1 MDIEDVTGFNE
12 NRNILKDFD
21 LQILKDFIISIIQ
34 QNPHDNESYEL
45 ANKIARRKYRI
56 NPKKSQIIH
65 YFRQLISEG
74 EINSNDQVERLMTK
88 KLVRIM
94 SGVEVITIF
103 TSPKPE
109 FTNKKTG
116 ERKQQSFS
124 CGKNC
129 AYCPKEEELTI
140 RSIVTDISIGDHL
153 IKISMKTDNTIDEL
167 RVITYVTKDDG
178 TQLYCRNYKN
188 FDDDKRTF
196 DIFMTK
202 KFGEQLQIGETVKCT
217 KVEQSRSYISTE
229 PGVRRANQSDYD
241 AVLQF
246 FDRASS
252 LENCGHNIDKVE
264 LLVLGGTWSHYPIE
278 YQEEFIRDTYYAA
291 NIFYNRKERERQSL
305 ENEININ
312 QTAKCRII
320 GLTLETRP
328 DCINKYEIERFRKY
342 NCTRVQI
349 GVQHTDD
356 KILTKIN
363 RGCYNKDTINAF
375 QLLKKNC
382 YKVDAHWMPDLPGS
396 SYEKDLAMFND
407 ILGVS
412 NITYKTNIQL
422 NQIIIFVIINII
434 ILSLTNMYIS
444 IPTILIS
451 SHIIINYNKNYII
464 YELTHPELQAD
475 QWKIYPTEVTRWT
488 QIFDWYKDGI
498 YKPYAEEK
506 NPDDKYNKLIT
517 LILHVKKNVFPWIR
531 LNRVIRDIPESEIFG
546 GNSCTN
552 LRQHLHKILKDN
564 GEICKCLRCREVK
577 NRTIDTNNIK
587 EVIRQYNDIDATEYF
602 ISMESYDESI
612 VYGFCRLRINH
623 NNNNVMKLIHDHAL
637 IRELHVY
644 GVMTPHYSS
653 KTTRTQH
660 HGFGKTMLKRAEQI
674 AYMDGIKKMAII
686 SGIGVREYYKKRGYT
701 LSNNF
706 MVKDLTFLNN
716 FCIN

>member
-1 MDIEDVTGFNE
+1 MDIEDVVNDK
-12 NRNILKDFD
+12 RNILKGIN
-21 LQILKDFIISIIQ
+21 LQILKDFIISIIEQ
-34 QNPHDNESYEL
+34 KPYDNESYEL

-65 YFRQLISEG
+65 FFRQLISEG
-74 EINSNDQVERLMTK
+74 EIKSNDQVERLMTK

-103 TSPKPE
+103 TSPKPK
-109 FTNKKTG
+109 FTSKTG

-129 AYCPKEEELTI
+129 AYCPNEKEITI
-140 RSIVTDISIGDHL
+140 RSTVTDITSDDNL
-153 IKISMKTDNTIDEL
+153 VKISMKTDDLIDEL
-167 RVITYVTKDDG
+167 RVITYVTKEDA
-178 TQLYCRNYKN
+178 TQLYCRNFKD

-196 DIFMTK
+196 DVFMKK
-202 KFGEQLQIGETVKCT
+202 KFGEQLQIGETVHCT

-291 NIFYNRKERERQSL
+291 NIFYDRQERECLSL
-305 ENEININ
+305 EDEININ

-356 KILTKIN
+356 DILRKIN

-396 SYEKDLAMFND
+396 NYEKDLAMFND

-412 NITYKTNIQL
+412 NITYKTNIEL
-422 NQIIIFVIINII
+422 NQIIFFLIINVII
-434 ILSLTNMYIS
+434 LFLTNIYIS
-444 IPTILIS
+444 IPTILVLT
-451 SHIIINYNKNYII
+451 HIFLNHNKNYII

-488 QIFDWYKDGI
+488 KIFDWYKEGI

-506 NPDDKYNKLIT
+506 NDGDKYNKLIT

-564 GEICKCLRCREVK
+564 GEMCKCLRCREVK
-577 NRTIDTNNIK
+577 NRTIDPNNIK

-612 VYGFCRLRINH
+612 IYGFCRLRINH
-623 NNNNVMKLIHDHAL
+623 NNNNIMKLLHNHAL

-644 GVMTPHYSS
+644 GVMTPHDSS

-660 HGFGKTMLKRAEQI
+660 HGFGKRMLKVAEQI
-674 AYMDGIKKMAII
+674 AYMNYIKKMAII
-686 SGIGVREYYKKRGYT
+686 SGVGVREYYQKRGYI
-701 LSNNF
+701 LNNNF

-716 FCIN
+716 FFIN

>member
-1 MDIEDVTGFNE
+1 MDIEDVANFNE
-12 NRNILKDFD
+12 KRNILKGIN
-21 LQILKDFIISIIQ
+21 LQILKDFIISIIEQ
-34 QNPHDNESYEL
+34 KPYDNDSYEL

-65 YFRQLISEG
+65 YFRQMISEG
-74 EINSNDQVERLMTK
+74 EINPDDQIERLMTK

-109 FTNKKTG
+109 FTSKTG
-116 ERKQQSFS
+116 ECKEQSFS

-129 AYCPKEEELTI
+129 AYCPKEEEMTI
-140 RSIVTDISIGDHL
+140 RSIVTDISIGNHL
-153 IKISMKTDNTIDEL
+153 IKISMKTDEPIDEL
-167 RVITYVTKDDG
+167 RVITYVTKDDD

-188 FDDDKRTF
+188 FDDDKKTF
-196 DIFMTK
+196 DILMKK
-202 KFGEQLQIGETVKCT
+202 KFGEQLQIGESVLCT

-252 LENCGHNIDKVE
+252 LENCGHNVDKVE

-278 YQEEFIRDTYYAA
+278 YQEEFIRDSYYAA
-291 NIFYNRKERERQSL
+291 NIFYDRQERERLSL
-305 ENEININ
+305 EDEIIINE
-312 QTAKCRII
+312 TAKCRII

-342 NCTRVQI
+342 NCTRVQL
-349 GVQHTDD
+349 GVQHIDD
-356 KILTKIN
+356 EILTKIN
-363 RGCYNKDTINAF
+363 RGCYNKDTINAL

-382 YKVDAHWMPDLPGS
+382 YKVDYHLMPDLPGS
-396 SYEKDLAMFND
+396 SYKKDFNMFNN
-407 ILGVS
+407 ILGIS
-412 NITYKTNIQL
+412 NITYKTNIELYKIIQFL
-422 NQIIIFVIINII
+422 ITNIIIFFLTNIYVSIPI
-434 ILSLTNMYIS
+434 ILIITYIF
-444 IPTILIS
+444 LN
-451 SHIIINYNKNYII
+451 HNKNYII
-464 YELTHPELQAD
+464 YKLPYPELQAD

-488 QIFDWYKDGI
+488 QIINWYNNGI
-498 YKPYAEEK
+498 YKPYSEEK
-506 NPDDKYNKLIT
+506 NVGDKYNKLIT
-517 LILHVKKNVFPWIR
+517 LILHVKRNIFPWIR

-564 GEICKCLRCREVK
+564 GEMCKCLRCREVK
-577 NRTIDTNNIK
+577 NRTIDSNNIK

-602 ISMESYDESI
+602 ISMESHDESL

-623 NNNNVMKLIHDHAL
+623 NNKNVMKVLQNHAL

-644 GVMTPHYSS
+644 GVMTPHDSS

-660 HGFGKTMLKRAEQI
+660 HGFGKRMLKKAEHI
-674 AYMDGIKKMAII
+674 AYMNGIRKMAII
-686 SGIGVREYYKKRGYT
+686 SGVGVREYYKKRNYT
-701 LSNNF
+701 LNNNF
-706 MVKDLTFLNN
+706 MVKDLTFFNN
-716 FCIN
+716 FIY